1 MKELKSLRIKFVIS
15 NMLMVTLVIGLA
27 FLAVGLFTKNSMERR
42 SEQALG
48 EAALMEGNGFL
59 AYPALGGQVRFP
71 YFILITD
78 GQDHVIRVEGQYRLG
93 LEDEFLQYIASDS
106 LLAQED
112 MGVLEHYQLKYLRR
126 PFENGYKIT
135 YVDTSLGESFADGMW
150 NSLAVIGLAVWLALF
165 GVSCLLSKW
174 AVYPVD
180 RSLRREKQF
189 VADASHELKTPLTV
203 ILANAQLLA
212 SAAAAPAAGQEA
224 AAAQASGQAG
234 TAAQTPALL
243 SPDVRR
249 WLTNISQEAAEMKRL
264 VEEMLALARS
274 EAKEGVRIRETC
286 CLSDLVIESVLSFE
300 AVYYQKDK
308 ELDSNVEEDLW
319 VRGDE
324 SRLRQL
330 LRILLDNGEKY
341 SPPKGRTRVC
351 LERLNARRLRLTV
364 SNTGPLIPENKRKE
378 IFERFYRSEDS
389 RSSKTGYGLGLAI
402 AKSIVEAH
410 RGKIYV
416 ESSGGENHFI
426 VEMKITGSG
435 REKTNG

>member
-1 MKELKSLRIKFVIS
+1 M
-15 NMLMVTLVIGLA
+15 
-27 FLAVGLFTKNSMERR
+27 
-42 SEQALG
+42 
-48 EAALMEGNGFL
+48 
-59 AYPALGGQVRFP
+59 
-71 YFILITD
+71 
-78 GQDHVIRVEGQYRLG
+78 
-93 LEDEFLQYIASDS
+93 
-106 LLAQED
+106 
-112 MGVLEHYQLKYLRR
+112 
-126 PFENGYKIT
+126 
-135 YVDTSLGESFADGMW
+135 
-150 NSLAVIGLAVWLALF
+150 
-165 GVSCLLSKW
+165 
-174 AVYPVD
+174 
-180 RSLRREKQF
+180 
-189 VADASHELKTPLTV
+189 

-234 TAAQTPALL
+234 TAAQPPALL